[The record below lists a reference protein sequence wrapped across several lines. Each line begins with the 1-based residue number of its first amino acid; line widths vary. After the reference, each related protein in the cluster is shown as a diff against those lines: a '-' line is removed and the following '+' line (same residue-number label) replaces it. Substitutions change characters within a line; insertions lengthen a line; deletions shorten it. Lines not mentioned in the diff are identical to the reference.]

1 MSNIYSKSLVFN
13 DTYHVLGQ
21 GLNIS
26 ARKQNLI
33 SSNIANV
40 DTVGYKPKDLNFQD
54 ALKKALADPP
64 KAEIKVSNS
73 KHFNGLEDYNN
84 DPLKNYRE
92 DDSDEYHLD
101 SVDIDKEMTKL
112 AENNL
117 KYKTMTEMLLR
128 KMSMLKY
135 SIAEGGK

>member
-33 SSNIANV
+33 SSNIANI
-40 DTVGYKPKDLNFQD
+40 DTVGYKPKELDFQS
-54 ALKKALADPP
+54 ALKKALTDKP
-64 KAEIKVSNS
+64 KAEIRVSNP
-73 KHFNGLEDYNN
+73 KHFNGLEDYNHN
-84 DPLKNYRE
+84 SLKDHRE
-92 DDSDEYHLD
+92 DDSDVYHLD
-101 SVDIDKEMTKL
+101 SIDIDKEMTKL

-128 KMSMLKY
+128 KMSMMKY
-135 SIAEGGK
+135 SIVEGGK